1 NDGTTRKDTDDSI
14 EVTLGGSYDFGVVKV
29 FAAAQYFDDYQVS
42 SFNSLKNS
50 TTATYIKGYGLN
62 LSASAPLAGGT
73 AICGL
78 GWVDAENAAKNTDQ
92 DIERIGF
99 SMGYTYPLSKR
110 TNLYAVAGVGQD
122 KDKTSETVKTKYYKA
137 GFGLRH
143 RF

>member
-1 NDGTTRKDTDDSI
+1 MS
-14 EVTLGGSYDFGVVKV
+14 
-29 FAAAQYFDDYQVS
+29 
-42 SFNSLKNS
+42 
-50 TTATYIKGYGLN
+50 TATYLKGYGLN
-62 LSASAPLAGGT
+62 LSASSPLAGGT

-78 GWVDAENAAKNTDQ
+78 GWVDAENAAKDTDQ
-92 DIERIGF
+92 DIERISF